1 MSKQTRPKPANSKIY
16 LGAFVL
22 AALLVGYFTYIT
34 VSQQSETQSI
44 ASSSTGNLLTT
55 TKHHQS
61 VVAATV
67 KLADKFHYRNK
78 PLNNEFSKEILQEY
92 LATLDPQKAYFLSSD
107 IVEFESNRLYYDN
120 YLKGGKL
127 NEVFKVFTV
136 YQQRVKERADY
147 AISLLDYPFDFSL
160 DQELKLDRSNSNWS
174 LDQEEQD
181 DLWKHLVKDDIL
193 TLRLNGESEEQVSEI
208 LGSRYERFRNS
219 IAMSNAF
226 DVIELFLNSYL
237 KELDPH
243 SEFFSPHSSS
253 NLKIS
258 ISQEIEGIGAML
270 RNEREHTVVQGI
282 IAGGPAHLSKRLHV
296 GDRIVA
302 VGNGDGS
309 KFRDIVGWRL
319 EDVVD
324 LIRGPKGTTVH
335 LKVLRKDAVPGAG
348 AENIALVRQKVKLEE
363 QMAKK
368 STVEIEAEGEILQL
382 GIIQLP
388 AFYSNFMGTSDSD
401 GTSSSSA
408 SDVRRHLTELRDQ
421 GVDGIVI
428 DLRGNGGGAL
438 QQAVQLTGMFIPSGP
453 VVQVEDSENNLD
465 VYEDTNIEVIYEGP
479 LVVLVDRR
487 SASASEIFAGAIQD
501 YGRGV
506 VVGETTFGKGTLQ
519 NIWPLNQLAKN
530 DDIDLGALKISTA
543 QFFRVNGTS
552 TQHLG
557 IVPDVIF
564 PTNAFVANSGERALE
579 NALLG
584 SVIEPSKHTN
594 PWHQKDKIENKI
606 PELRRLNRIRMELN
620 PLMNVLVERDELTFH
635 RSVASVV
642 SLNEELRKN
651 TLDEDREE
659 QLAYINEVRSLFN
672 LEPAD
677 SVSNDV
683 YPSEQ
688 IGDVFVDE
696 AVNILTDLIT
706 LDVSDTKIG
715 QES

>member
-16 LGAFVL
+16 LSAFVL
-22 AALLVGYFTYIT
+22 AALLVGYFTFIT

-44 ASSSTGNLLTT
+44 ASSSAESLLTT

-78 PLNNEFSKEILQEY
+78 PLTNEFSKEILQEY
-92 LATLDPQKAYFLSSD
+92 LATLDPQKAYFLASD

-120 YLKGGKL
+120 YLKGGNL

-136 YQQRVKERADY
+136 YQQRVEERADY
-147 AISLLDYPFDFSL
+147 AVSLLDYPFDFSL
-160 DQELKLDRSNSNWS
+160 DQELKLDRSSSNWP

-181 DLWKHLVKDDIL
+181 DLWKHLIKDDIL
-193 TLRLNGESEEQVSEI
+193 TLRLNGESEEQISET

-302 VGNGDGS
+302 VGNGEGG

-324 LIRGPKGTTVH
+324 LIRGPKGTTVY

-348 AENIALVRQKVKLEE
+348 AESIALVRQKVKLEE

-388 AFYSNFMGTSDSD
+388 AFYSNFMSTSDSD
-401 GTSSSSA
+401 GASSSSA

-421 GVDGIVI
+421 GVDGVVI

-519 NIWPLNQLAKN
+519 NIWPLNQLARN

-564 PTNAFVANSGERALE
+564 PTNASVANSGERALE

-584 SVIEPSKHTN
+584 SVIEPSKQTN

-635 RSVASVV
+635 RSAASVV

-659 QLAYINEVRSLFN
+659 QLAYINELRSLFG

-677 SVSNDV
+677 SVSNEV

>member
-1 MSKQTRPKPANSKIY
+1 MSKQTRFKSTNSKKFF
-16 LGAFVL
+16 GAFVL

-34 VSQQSETQSI
+34 VSRQSETQSI
-44 ASSSTGNLLTT
+44 ASSSAESLLTT

-61 VVAATV
+61 VVAATA
-67 KLADKFHYRNK
+67 KLADKYHYRNK
-78 PLNNEFSKEILQEY
+78 PLTNELSKEILQEY
-92 LATLDPQKAYFLSSD
+92 LATLDPQKAYFLASD

-120 YLKGGKL
+120 YLKGGNL

-136 YQQRVKERADY
+136 YQQRVEERADY
-147 AISLLDYPFDFSL
+147 AVSLLDYPFDFSL
-160 DQELKLDRSNSNWS
+160 DQELKLDRSSSNWP

-193 TLRLNGESEEQVSEI
+193 TLRLNGESEEQISET

-302 VGNGDGS
+302 VGNGEGG

-324 LIRGPKGTTVH
+324 LIRGPKGTTVY

-348 AENIALVRQKVKLEE
+348 TESIALVRQKVKLEE
-363 QMAKK
+363 QMARK

-388 AFYSNFMGTSDSD
+388 AFYSNFMSTSDSD

-421 GVDGIVI
+421 GVDGVVI

-519 NIWPLNQLAKN
+519 NIWPLNQLARN

-594 PWHQKDKIENKI
+594 PWHQKDRIENKI

-635 RSVASVV
+635 RSAASVV

-659 QLAYINEVRSLFN
+659 QLAYINELRSLFN
-672 LEPAD
+672 LEPVD
-677 SVSNDV
+677 SVSNEV

-706 LDVSDTKIG
+706 LDVSDTRIR